1 MKFFPTELEG
11 SFVIELEPIQ
21 DDRGYFART
30 YCAQEFEAQKIT
42 ESFVQANT
50 AFSHRK
56 GTLRGMH
63 YQRAP
68 YAEAKLV
75 RCIHG
80 AAFDVIIDLRPES
93 ASYCKWFG
101 VELTFQNNRLLYIP
115 KGFAHGYQTLT
126 DRTELFYMVSAF
138 YTPQAELG
146 IRWNDPRFGI
156 EWPIVDDVNIS
167 EKDRAWPNFKS

>member
-1 MKFFPTELEG
+1 MVSVGFLDT
-11 SFVIELEPIQ
+11 
-21 DDRGYFART
+21 
-30 YCAQEFEAQKIT
+30 
-42 ESFVQANT
+42 
-50 AFSHRK
+50 
-56 GTLRGMH
+56 
-63 YQRAP
+63 
-68 YAEAKLV
+68 KLV
-75 RCIHG
+75 Y
-80 AAFDVIIDLRPES
+80 DVVVDLRVGSPT
-93 ASYCKWFG
+93 YGKWFS
-101 VELTFQNNRLLYIP
+101 VELSSENLRQLMIP